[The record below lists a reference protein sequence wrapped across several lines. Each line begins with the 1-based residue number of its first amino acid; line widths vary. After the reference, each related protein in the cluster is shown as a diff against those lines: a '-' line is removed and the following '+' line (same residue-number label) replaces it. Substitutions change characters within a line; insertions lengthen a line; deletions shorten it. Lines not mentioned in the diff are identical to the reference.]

1 MKKTLLFIFL
11 FASILNSC
19 SPNLTEPPASS
30 PNQSSSEN
38 LKIQDG
44 KNKISIKV
52 KTEDAED
59 LEVFED
65 GVIPWISVKNP
76 NKNIERLIG
85 RKDVV
90 LKCDSAVLIIDYPLN
105 NPAKISIKPSSGEFT
120 REELVKIVS
129 KEYNRIYKEEEES
142 AKTKTVPLEE
152 RKGLINRNQ
161 TDGKYGIWGHD
172 IDDLDLSNIIV
183 HRKNGQIILE
193 LYIES

>member
-1 MKKTLLFIFL
+1 MKKALLFIFL
-11 FASILNSC
+11 FASILNGCNQNSIKY
-19 SPNLTEPPASS
+19 PASS
-30 PNQSSSEN
+30 QNKSSSEN

-44 KNKISIKV
+44 KNEISIKI
-52 KTEDAED
+52 KTKNAED

-65 GVIPWISVKNP
+65 GIIPWISVKNP

-105 NPAKISIKPSSGEFT
+105 KPVEVIIKPASSEFN

-161 TDGKYGIWGHD
+161 TNGKYGIWGHD
-172 IDDLDLSNIIV
+172 IDDLDLSKIIV

>member
-1 MKKTLLFIFL
+1 L
-11 FASILNSC
+11 
-19 SPNLTEPPASS
+19 
-30 PNQSSSEN
+30 SEN
-38 LKIQDG
+38 LKSQDG
-44 KNKISIKV
+44 KNEISIKV
-52 KTEDAED
+52 KTEEAED

-65 GVIPWISVKNP
+65 GIIPWISVKNP
-76 NKNIERLIG
+76 NKKIERLIG

-105 NPAKISIKPSSGEFT
+105 KPVEIIIKPVSRGFS

-161 TDGKYGIWGHD
+161 TDGKYGIRSHD
-172 IDDLDLSNIIV
+172 IGDLDLSKIIV